1 MTSTSRRQGFR
12 LPWTDESGEPA
23 VADAAV
29 PDAVSAPVPDPA
41 AAASPDAFLGSL
53 VDAMRGVVDSA
64 RDDSLRQ
71 ARAAVE
77 ERMAAMKTESAE
89 RADELRQRSDTDIT
103 SFEDW
108 SRAETDRIR
117 AETERKIE
125 QRRQKLVDQL
135 AEHERRSAA
144 EIATWESRLADH
156 ETALASFF
164 ADLNSIK
171 DPAAFIAA
179 ARRMPALPTMTA
191 GESAADDESTS
202 TATNGDPESAG
213 KAAASAAA
221 TDDSLS
227 SRLRDLGLGA
237 TETET
242 DAADAPAASTTDAK
256 TGTPTAQAAA
266 TPMTGEAAVSDVVA
280 QGLASFGAV
289 TALKQSLAV
298 MEGVTGVTLSLGP
311 GGEFMYRINHA
322 AAFDV
327 EGALQTAQPDATVQR
342 AADGTFRVAVGTGA

>member
-1 MTSTSRRQGFR
+1 M
-12 LPWTDESGEPA
+12 PE
-23 VADAAV
+23 
-29 PDAVSAPVPDPA
+29 AVSAPVPDPA

-77 ERMAAMKTESAE
+77 ERMAAMKTESAA

-144 EIATWESRLADH
+144 EVATWESRLADH

-179 ARRMPALPTMTA
+179 ARRMPALPTMSA
-191 GESAADDESTS
+191 SESATEAESS
-202 TATNGDPESAG
+202 SSDPVAGKGDPKSAA

-227 SRLRDLGLGA
+227 SRLRDLGLGS

-242 DAADAPAASTTDAK
+242 EVADATDSPAASTSDAK
-256 TGTPTAQAAA
+256 PATPTTPATAAPA
-266 TPMTGEAAVSDVVA
+266 TGEPAVSDVVA

-289 TALKQSLAV
+289 TALKQSLAA

-327 EGALQTAQPDATVQR
+327 EAALRTAQPDATVQR
-342 AADGTFRVAVGTGA
+342 AADGTFRVAVGTGS